1 MKKVLLLILTIF
13 LLLVFSACGGN
24 NAETPSNTVPQET
37 TNLNVDISK
46 ALLYPLNTS
55 ETLYATCPSFPAII
69 FSTPASENGLSGT
82 LYSFTGKMLGPYEGL
97 DETYFVVETQFGN
110 VLMMNMYYE
119 IKDSM
124 PIAEECYLTP
134 KIGETARF
142 TCIYDGFSEVAK
154 MPAFAYGNDSLLLGI
169 YSDSSKEPE
178 TPEESQKPEESQTPV
193 IPTGKFNA
201 EEVLSLLNVT
211 EHSYSNR
218 YSNYGFLVIENT
230 SNFNIKVTA
239 DVKFYNT
246 DNQLIGA
253 ESSSQEAFEK
263 GSKIVLYFI
272 PDEKFA
278 RMEYE
283 LSVKEEKYY
292 DCVISD
298 LSYESVSAKDKEIVS
313 VTNNGSEPA
322 EFVEIYALFF
332 KGDKVVEF
340 DSTYFTDDD
349 YELKPGKTI
358 TEELR
363 CYEDYDS
370 VQFFLTGRR

>member
-1 MKKVLLLILTIF
+1 MKKVLLLFLTLAVLF
-13 LLLVFSACGGN
+13 VFAACGSS
-24 NAETPSNTVPQET
+24 ALETPKNTIPQET
-37 TNLNVDISK
+37 TNAGGASNS

-110 VLMMNMYYE
+110 VLMMNIYYE

-154 MPAFAYGNDSLLLGI
+154 MPTFAYGNDSFLLGI
-169 YSDSSKEPE
+169 YSDSSEEPV
-178 TPEESQKPEESQTPV
+178 TPEEPQKPEESQTPV

-201 EEVLSLLNVT
+201 EEVLSSLNIT
-211 EHSYSNR
+211 EHSYSSS
-218 YSNYGFLVIENT
+218 YWHYGFLVIENT
-230 SNFNIKVTA
+230 SNFNIKITA
-239 DVKFYNT
+239 DVKFYNK

-263 GSKIVLYFI
+263 GSKIVLYFM

-298 LSYESVSAKDKEIVS
+298 LSYESVSAKEKEIVS

-322 EFVEIYALFF
+322 EFVEGYALFF
-332 KGDKVVEF
+332 KGDQVVDF

-349 YELKPGKTI
+349 SELKPGKTI
-358 TEELR
+358 TKELR